1 MKQSSELEVMLK
13 EILGWNKARLSCFA
27 KMLLALFSV
36 RTVNLRELAVAFASD
51 ALLDSRYKR
60 LKRFFSSFK
69 VDTGIIALWI
79 FNLFFPES
87 KKVYLIIDRTNWYW
101 GKNKINIFM
110 LGIAYEGLAIPL
122 YWRLLPKAGNSNF
135 TEQKILLNRFFTT
148 FGTSRIVGLLADREF
163 ASGELFRWLNAQ
175 KVPFYIRIKEGS
187 VIASRNKKIL
197 TAQKFFNGLKS
208 KTSQEFPMAV
218 WIFGQKVY
226 LAGSRSER
234 GELMIVATNQ
244 LPKNAIPIYLRRW
257 EIEMLFQS
265 LKGRGFRF
273 EETRLT
279 HYERIE
285 KLILLLVIGFCW
297 AHKVGEWHALKKP
310 IPFNLYRESRRPQYS
325 YFRYGFDLIREALL
339 NSWRRFTLFPELVN
353 QMFSPFYSNI
363 LRNLN

>member
-1 MKQSSELEVMLK
+1 MKESSELEAMLK
-13 EILGWNKARLSCFA
+13 EILGWNKARLSCFT
-27 KMLLALFSV
+27 KMLFALFAV

-51 ALLDSRYKR
+51 ALLDSRHKR
-60 LKRFFSSFK
+60 LKRFFSNFK
-69 VDTGIIALWI
+69 VDTGMIARWI
-79 FNLFFPES
+79 FDLFFPET

-101 GKNKINIFM
+101 GKQKINIFM
-110 LGIAYEGLAIPL
+110 LGIAYEGLSIPL

-135 TEQKILLNRFFTT
+135 TEQKTLLNRFFRT
-148 FGTSRIVGLLADREF
+148 FGTSKIVGLLADREF
-163 ASGELFRWLNAQ
+163 ASGELFRWLNVQ
-175 KVPFYIRIKEGS
+175 KVPFYIRIKEGAI
-187 VIASRNKKIL
+187 IASKNKKIV
-197 TAQKFFNGLKS
+197 TAKKFFSRLKPKNS
-208 KTSQEFPMAV
+208 KEFPMTV

-279 HYERIE
+279 QLERIE

-297 AHKVGEWHALKKP
+297 AHKVGEWHAIKKP
-310 IPFNLYRESRRPQYS
+310 IPFNRYRESRRPQYS
-325 YFRYGFDLIREALL
+325 FFRYGFDSIRDAILNPLRKLDAFHTYITQLFTPYPYLL
-339 NSWRRFTLFPELVN
+339 GKLT
-353 QMFSPFYSNI
+353 
-363 LRNLN
+363 